1 MNHLS
6 ENGKEESRLSVKKL
20 CPKYQPGNY
29 QYLKDPSLRRDD
41 ATAFIEDAMAVKTLM
56 PEPDEPIIDETGVS
70 WKRKRPSETES
81 TSSECIERRRYKCG
95 LCSTV
100 QYNPLGCIR
109 CRRDQLVKET
119 ATRDIISPSS
129 IKISADFLNGS
140 KALSHSHNYDEGFL
154 KSKCVMLHHTTV
166 GEISEDKAY
175 SDELTKEYWT
185 PNAILPPVQTHLQLP
200 TENELCQGS
209 DASSEIEDDDSSIA
223 SDSTGTSRSDSNAK
237 SLADDENIY
246 TDSIKDAHI
255 LRQSRRTADDSANR
269 QIMAKKHKESAD
281 ELTRKCL
288 SIACSGI
295 LMGMLRRD
303 PLRLF
308 AKPAPASME
317 EYHKV
322 IKDPIDFQTMRQKL
336 LSNEYGTLGSFVN
349 DAKRLCINACVFN
362 AADSLYALTAKEIFD
377 SLVVMIKRAQQWLAI
392 LKNTHA
398 SYFIS
403 NDDNDD
409 GCTKD
414 MFKDVEAM
422 WPGAVE
428 LLNSGSWLEQ
438 EAQKT
443 DFVRT
448 RENEMAYYGALS
460 LRRAAVAAC
469 ESSGPGERPVTKRS
483 HIEDELL
490 RERINSSVSLLDG
503 PACLKDHPDWREE
516 QLLKLLKT
524 VQKQRIEVR
533 SHSEAGCARC
543 DIMNGDHETIS
554 MWQNSSKST
563 SDTTKNR
570 VDPSRSFQ
578 TTGLASR
585 NARSHNASASEES
598 RNESMVSVKGSDIH
612 GWGLFSDCNFKQGD
626 IVAEYIGEYISI
638 AVADVREKYYRKQ
651 RIQDYQFRVNEKVVI
666 DATLKGSY
674 ARYINHSC
682 QPNCKARIM
691 EGEPPNAHLM
701 RVLIIAKR
709 DIDAGEELS
718 YDYHFPLETDLSK
731 RVPCNCRSPKCR

>member
-1 MNHLS
+1 
-6 ENGKEESRLSVKKL
+6 
-20 CPKYQPGNY
+20 
-29 QYLKDPSLRRDD
+29 
-41 ATAFIEDAMAVKTLM
+41 
-56 PEPDEPIIDETGVS
+56 
-70 WKRKRPSETES
+70 
-81 TSSECIERRRYKCG
+81 
-95 LCSTV
+95 
-100 QYNPLGCIR
+100 
-109 CRRDQLVKET
+109 VKET
-119 ATRDIISPSS
+119 ANRDIISPSS

-166 GEISEDKAY
+166 GEISEEKAY

-185 PNAILPPVQTHLQLP
+185 PNAILPPVLTHLQLR
-200 TENELCQGS
+200 TDNELCQGS
-209 DASSEIEDDDSSIA
+209 DVSSEIEDDDSSIA
-223 SDSTGTSRSDSNAK
+223 SNSTGTSRSDSNAK

-246 TDSIKDAHI
+246 TVSIKDAHS

-403 NDDNDD
+403 NDDNDA

-543 DIMNGDHETIS
+543 DIMNGDQKTIS

-570 VDPSRSFQ
+570 VDPTRSFQ